1 MPVTNYRAVDLDAFE
16 RAVPVHDPFD
26 FLYVPHLVRREALS
40 RIQATSEVPPERG
53 SWPLEA
59 LRDREGALKSLL
71 DELTSDDFARRLGEK
86 LNADIVGKPTMVT
99 IRGRVEAKDG
109 SIHTDSL
116 DKIVT
121 LLVYL
126 NDEWT
131 LPGGRLRM
139 LRDKDD
145 IESTLLEIEP
155 VGGNMIAFRRSDNS
169 WHGHYPADAPRF
181 AFQLNWITD
190 VAARDHEMKRHMR
203 SARLK
208 RLKSRLF
215 PRAA

>member
-1 MPVTNYRAVDLDAFE
+1 MSTMTYSAVDLDAFD
-16 RAVPVHDPFD
+16 RAQPVHDPFD
-26 FLYVPHLVRREALS
+26 FLYVPHLVKRDALK

-53 SWPLEA
+53 SWPLEM
-59 LRDREGALKSLL
+59 LNDREGALKSLL
-71 DELTSDDFARRLGEK
+71 DELTSDDFARRLGAK

-126 NDEWT
+126 NDEW
-131 LPGGRLRM
+131 PHAGGRLRM
-139 LRDKDD
+139 LRDKNDM
-145 IESTLLEIEP
+145 ESTLLEIEP

-190 VAARDHEMKRHMR
+190 VAARDHEMKRHRR

-208 RLKSRLF
+208 RLKTRLF

>member
-1 MPVTNYRAVDLDAFE
+1 MSEQTYRAVDVDAFE
-16 RAVPVHDPFD
+16 RAQPVHEPFD
-26 FLYVPHLVRREALS
+26 FLYVPHLVRPDALA
-40 RIQATSEVPPERG
+40 RIRATAEVPPARG
-53 SWPLEA
+53 SWPLE
-59 LRDREGALKSLL
+59 LLDDREGALKALL
-71 DELTSDDFARRLGEK
+71 DELTSDDFARRLGAK

-121 LLVYL
+121 VLVYL
-126 NDEWT
+126 NESWAQS
-131 LPGGRLRM
+131 GGRLRM
-139 LRDKDD
+139 LRDKND
-145 IESTLLEIEP
+145 IESTLLEVEP

-169 WHGHYPADAPRF
+169 WHGHYPAEAPRF
-181 AFQLNWITD
+181 AFQLNWITN
-190 VAARDHEMKRHMR
+190 VAARDREMQRHRR

-208 RLKSRLF
+208 RLVSRLL